1 MKVSISSL
9 KTIII
14 IIITQVETLA
24 CVSAI
29 HNRDLE
35 SCLTFIDRKIKYYGA
50 TKLPWYFRLMTT
62 HLGQINELK
71 LSDPAIWE
79 HLKTGFVVIES
90 ILVFSNLF
98 VDQGLEQEI
107 KKLKRYGH
115 IPGIT

>member
-1 MKVSISSL
+1 MCICNPQL
-9 KTIII
+9 N
-14 IIITQVETLA
+14 
-24 CVSAI
+24 C
-29 HNRDLE
+29 E

-71 LSDPAIWE
+71 LSDPATWE